1 MSHFSAP
8 LNVKA
13 VPELNA
19 VRISVRASETRID
32 EWTISATDVESVL
45 TAPETAD
52 WRGSGEVRV
61 QLSTLGGSVAFH
73 SPGGDRAII
82 RGPESMVNSFVA
94 HLQAAYAALPPSDI
108 TVSRYQ
114 SASAMK
120 VPASAA
126 LVPVETVS
134 GTAPPTSGAVPAPV
148 DLSAHAAQLAAL
160 FEQSTAILENL
171 TLLSQIVQK
180 LVARPSVAPAPVPTV
195 STGSAV
201 LQEPEFTPTADQV
214 FIPSIST
221 SLSGN
226 GLGADEKSGAGGD
239 LTAASTALRAAK
251 KKKTTL

>member
-1 MSHFSAP
+1 MSHFSNP

-19 VRISVRASETRID
+19 VRVSVRSSEHRID
-32 EWTISATDVESVL
+32 EWTISALDVESLL
-45 TAPETAD
+45 TAPETSD
-52 WRGSGEVRV
+52 WRGNGEVRV
-61 QLSTLGGSVAFH
+61 QTNTMGGSVAFH
-73 SPGGDRAII
+73 SSGGDRAII
-82 RGPESMVNSFVA
+82 RGPESMVHSFVA

-114 SASAMK
+114 STPTIA

-126 LVPVETVS
+126 VEVS
-134 GTAPPTSGAVPAPV
+134 TPPTSWAVPASV

-160 FEQSTAILENL
+160 FEQSTAILGTL

-180 LVARPSVAPAPVPTV
+180 LAARADVAPAPVPTV

-201 LQEPEFTPTADQV
+201 LQEPEFTPTSDQV

-226 GLGADEKSGAGGD
+226 GLGAEEKSGAAGD

-251 KKKTTL
+251 TKKKTIL